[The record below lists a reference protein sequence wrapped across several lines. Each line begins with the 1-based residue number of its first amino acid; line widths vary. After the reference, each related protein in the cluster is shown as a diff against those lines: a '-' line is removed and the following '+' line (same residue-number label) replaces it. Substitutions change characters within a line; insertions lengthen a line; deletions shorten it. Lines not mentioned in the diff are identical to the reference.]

1 MRQLSPSPSPLAAS
15 PFAGSSSGRLPP
27 APTSTPQLSP
37 ALARA
42 AAAAAPPLD
51 MAEPQPLDMDALE
64 ESAPEGYDEPTRVV
78 PIPGDLLEA
87 AQGKVDPSEKREAGL
102 RRLFNDFRSTKVQC
116 GESVEGLT
124 FDKFKASVDKSRS
137 AILQKQKCKDV
148 QFSVY
153 VKAGKAAL
161 KATPIV

>member
-1 MRQLSPSPSPLAAS
+1 MQFNELQLIAPL
-15 PFAGSSSGRLPP
+15 L
-27 APTSTPQLSP
+27 
-37 ALARA
+37 RA
-42 AAAAAPPLD
+42 VAD
-51 MAEPQPLDMDALE
+51 
-64 ESAPEGYDEPTRVV
+64 EGYDEPTRVV

-87 AQGKVDPSEKREAGL
+87 AQGKVDPSEKREADL